1 MKYTVKTR
9 NWNGNRVVSW
19 ALCVIA
25 QLTGAN
31 CYKSDYDH
39 DHKYLLTTDNAFN
52 AWVTWALFMA
62 LRPLSGGWTYIV
74 RGSSMVDGTYK
85 AIYL

>member
-19 ALCVIA
+19 ALCAIA

-31 CYKSDYDH
+31 CYKSDSDH
-39 DHKYLLTTDNAFN
+39 DHKYFMQTSSMLR
-52 AWVTWALFMA
+52 AWIAWTLFIA
-62 LRPLSGGWTYIV
+62 LRPLSGGRTYII
-74 RGSSMVDGTYK
+74 RPGKYLDHGYK
-85 AIYL
+85 SIY